1 MIKSR
6 YCKAFFIL
14 LSLAFCASSEPLLAG
29 ATGTAVTAGIWDL
42 RDQTIN
48 PDLLIVL
55 NDYNRHYYNTTNI
68 KLDSIAAFLNDEIRN
83 NHLDPNLF
91 RYFVGVDLDWQIAK
105 RTNGYAL
112 IIPDATSSN
121 LDFVKSLFTSTSAKS
136 AYSLNIRD
144 LDKTLR
150 ENNTQRLPEY
160 RLAIVKAIV
169 AAENKGLFR
178 GLSSALAQSTFAY
191 LGEGAKAIQ
200 PYLQHAFTALAI
212 IYPMITSNNQWVAY
226 QKALDNYILNSLDL
240 ELIEAHIKDLEQQFT
255 EEKGSIT
262 TKLWSYIPSN
272 SSKSKSAL
280 EKRIEI
286 MKNFITE
293 NDLELRLM
301 KSIRNKKKTT

>member
-1 MIKSR
+1 MIKNR
-6 YCKAFFIL
+6 YYKAFFIL
-14 LSLAFCASSEPLLAG
+14 LSLAFCTPYEPLLAE

-42 RDQTIN
+42 RDQTID
-48 PDLLIVL
+48 PQLLIVL

-68 KLDSIAAFLNDEIRN
+68 KSDSITAFLNDEIRN

-91 RYFVGVDLDWQIAK
+91 RYFVGIDLDWQIAK
-105 RTNGYAL
+105 RQNGYAL

-121 LDFVKSLFTSTSAKS
+121 LDFVKSLFTSTSTKP

-144 LDKTLR
+144 LDETLR
-150 ENNTQRLPEY
+150 KNNTKKLPEY

-169 AAENKGLFR
+169 AAESKGLFS
-178 GLSSALAQSTFAY
+178 GLSNALAQTTFAY
-191 LGEGAKAIQ
+191 LGEGAKVIQ

-212 IYPMITSNNQWVAY
+212 IYPMITGNSQWIAY
-226 QKALDNYILNSLDL
+226 QKALDNYILNSLDI
-240 ELIEAHIKDLEQQFT
+240 ELLEAHIKDLEQQLT

-262 TKLWSYIPSN
+262 TKLWGYIPST

-280 EKRIEI
+280 EERIEI

-301 KSIRNKKKTT
+301 KSIRNKKKTA